1 MPNETIKIGRYK
13 PIYGE
18 KAMLPYGKDYSI
30 REVNGNTVIC
40 VERGEADGLAEGML
54 LTFRRYADRDNM
66 VKTVS
71 GYLTILKA
79 ERMFVNGFYA
89 YDMITFDGK
98 PVPLQL
104 IPIEEQYS
112 EKVHDDD
119 NDTDKW
125 VDVMRELTDDEI
137 STGIAEGNLILIQEP
152 YTEFEE
158 GDVSGTVVKFT
169 TDHNI
174 FIQDLSSNNP
184 PKISAYNADG
194 MKIGTYDVE
203 ILKNEGNSL
212 ADCSDTEL
220 RELKENCDGFE
231 EYEYTHTY
239 LPDDFMTNMI
249 LLVGAKKEALRNK
262 ATYFTSTENPFYSN
276 GGLYGPGCDDALE
289 DKDAF
294 DNQYVY
300 VNRDYAYWN
309 VPVMMESDVD
319 SNSLGLS
326 DVQEETLVD
335 DVINQNI
342 PDIIDMERFKY
353 APVIG
358 TGENTS
364 VVTGI
369 TINMH
374 FRKRA
379 PLEGEAEI
387 TDADIKQNLDNSN
400 NIAFD
405 EGWRLYTDNDF
416 DSDNG
421 KNSKVGWYLQDDDK
435 SDLLGYLGFTD
446 NDIYYQKSKIGK
458 TFIRLSYYDSPDPLN
473 QSLLNYS
480 TVFFDSG
487 EIYGKYIKLKAKI
500 DDGDLR
506 WNYAVGLCGKD
517 SNLRVDSQLV
527 IKNEYN
533 RAKSSE
539 GFNIYLF
546 ADDALTGLDENG
558 EKTIYMKVEF
568 NHAGNGKTIPL
579 TLSGPTDVTVE
590 DYLESLYIPVKIGY
604 NSERKMYYYRY
615 APETGGGY
623 IKSSENND
631 SITLS
636 LYEPRLKK
644 GD

>member
-1 MPNETIKIGRYK
+1 MPNETIKIGLYK

-18 KAMLPYGKDYSI
+18 RALLPYGDDYSLQ
-30 REVNGNTVIC
+30 EVDGNTVIC
-40 VERGEADGLAEGML
+40 VEKNEADGLDAGMTL
-54 LTFRRYADRDNM
+54 SFRRYADRGDM

-71 GYLTILKA
+71 GYLTVLNV
-79 ERMFVNGFYA
+79 ERIYENGAYA
-89 YDMITFDGK
+89 YDKITFDGK
-98 PVPLQL
+98 PVPLRL
-104 IPIEEQYS
+104 YPIEAIYR
-112 EKVHDDD
+112 EKIDDEWI
-119 NDTDKW
+119 NVTRK
-125 VDVMRELTDDEI
+125 LTDDEI
-137 STGIAEGNLILIQEP
+137 TTGIADGSLTTIQDP
-152 YTEFEE
+152 YYEFDED
-158 GDVSGTVVKFT
+158 GVSGTVVRFT
-169 TDHNI
+169 NDHNI
-174 FIQDLSSNNP
+174 FIQDINSNNS
-184 PKISAYNADG
+184 PKIIAYDSNGD
-194 MKIGTYDVE
+194 KIGTYNVR
-203 ILKNEGNSL
+203 ILKNEGYSL
-212 ADCSDTEL
+212 ANCSDTEERTL
-220 RELKENCDGFE
+220 VENCDDE
-231 EYEYTHTY
+231 EKYEYTHTY
-239 LPDDFMTNMI
+239 LPNDFVTNAI
-249 LLVGAKKEALRNK
+249 LLVNANK
-262 ATYFTSTENPFYSN
+262 DTISKASYFASTENPFYSH
-276 GGLYGPGCDDALE
+276 GKLYGQGCSNGLE

-294 DNQYVY
+294 NEQYVF
-300 VNRDYAYWN
+300 VNRDFGYWN
-309 VPVMMESDVD
+309 VPIIIDSDAD
-319 SNSLGLS
+319 NNSLGLS
-326 DVQEETLVD
+326 DVQEESLVD

-342 PDIIDMERFKY
+342 PEIIDMERFKY

-358 TGENTS
+358 LGSSAS

-379 PLEGEAEI
+379 PLNGIGTI
-387 TDADIKQNLDNSN
+387 TDADIHQNCDDNGNLD
-400 NIAFD
+400 FD
-405 EGWRLYTDNDF
+405 EGWRLYTDNDY
-416 DSDNG
+416 DSERG
-421 KNSKVGWYLQDDDK
+421 KNSNVGWYSQDNNK

-446 NDIYYQKSKIGK
+446 TDIYYQKSKIGK
-458 TFIRLSYYDSPDPLN
+458 SFIRLSYYDSPDPLN

-487 EIYGKYIKLKAKI
+487 EIYGKYLKLKRSI
-500 DDGDLR
+500 EEGDLT
-506 WNYAVGLCGKD
+506 WGYAVGLCDKHV
-517 SNLRVDSQLV
+517 SLRVDSQLV

-546 ADDALTGLDENG
+546 ADDATTGVDEKG

-590 DYLESLYIPVKIGY
+590 NYLKSLYIPIKIGY
-604 NSERKMYYYRY
+604 NSTRKMYYYRY

>member
-18 KAMLPYGKDYSI
+18 KAMLPYGEDYSI
-30 REVNGNTVIC
+30 KEVNGNTVVC
-40 VERGEADGLAEGML
+40 VERGEADGLSEGMA
-54 LTFRRYADRDNM
+54 LTFRRYADRGNM
-66 VKTVS
+66 IKTVS
-71 GYLTILKA
+71 GYLTILKV
-79 ERMFVNGFYA
+79 ERIMINGLYA
-89 YDMITFDGK
+89 YDKITFDGK
-98 PVPLQL
+98 PIPLQL
-104 IPIEEQYS
+104 VPIDEQYK
-112 EKVHDDD
+112 EKIRNEESGIED
-119 NDTDKW
+119 W
-125 VDVMRELTDDEI
+125 VDVTRELTDEEI
-137 STGIAEGNLILIQEP
+137 STGISEGTLTLSQEP

-158 GDVSGTVVKFT
+158 ADTTGTVVKFT
-169 TDHNI
+169 SDHNI
-174 FIQDLSSNNP
+174 FIQDLNGDNP
-184 PKISAYNADG
+184 PKISAYDASG
-194 MKIGTYDVE
+194 KKLGTYEVK

-212 ADCSDTEL
+212 ANCSDTEI
-220 RELKENCDGFE
+220 RELKENCNGIE
-231 EYEYTHTY
+231 EYEYAHTY
-239 LPDDFMTNMI
+239 LPDDFMTNEI
-249 LLVGAKKEALRNK
+249 LLVNVKKDTLRKK
-262 ATYFTSTENPFYSN
+262 AAYFTSTENPFYSN
-276 GGLYGPGCDDALE
+276 GKLYGPGCDNVIE
-289 DKDAF
+289 DKGAF

-309 VPVMMESDVD
+309 VPVIMESDVD
-319 SNSLGLS
+319 SSSLGLS
-326 DVQEETLVD
+326 DVQAETLVD

-358 TGENTS
+358 TGEDAS

-374 FRKRA
+374 FRKRV
-379 PLEGEAEI
+379 PLEGTAEI
-387 TDADIKQNLDNSN
+387 TEVDIRQNLDDAN
-400 NIAFD
+400 NIAFE

-416 DSDNG
+416 DNDNG
-421 KNSKVGWYLQDDDK
+421 KNSKVGWYSQDNEK

-446 NDIYYQKSKIGK
+446 NDIYYQKSKISK
-458 TFIRLSYYDSPDPLN
+458 TFVRLSYYDSPDPLN

-487 EIYGKYIKLKAKI
+487 EIYGKYIKLKTKI
-500 DDGDLR
+500 EDGDIR

-517 SNLRVDSQLV
+517 SDLRVDSQLV

-533 RAKSSE
+533 RAKSAE

-546 ADDALTGLDENG
+546 ADDATTGLDENG
-558 EKTIYMKVEF
+558 EKTIYMKIEF

-579 TLSGPTDVTVE
+579 TLSGPTDVAVE

-604 NSERKMYYYRY
+604 NSSRKMYYYRY
-615 APETGGGY
+615 APESGGGY